1 LLPRNDE
8 CVVVELSA
16 AAKAEQGNDQ
26 EIPLTM
32 SDDYTLWDWEALQL
46 LLTSGRVKVNR
57 EDDLA
62 IPANKLPNI
71 LPGWVSLTVTRKKK
85 GDYAIVRL
93 ADLPVL
99 LAILSSEL
107 IEREK

>member
-1 LLPRNDE
+1 
-8 CVVVELSA
+8 
-16 AAKAEQGNDQ
+16 
-26 EIPLTM
+26 M
-32 SDDYTLWDWEALQL
+32 SDDPYTLWDWEALQL

-57 EDDLA
+57 EDDLP

-71 LPGWVSLTVTRKKK
+71 VPGIVKLTVTRKKK

-93 ADLPVL
+93 GDLPVL